1 MTSDISRL
9 VTGEQALLYLRV
21 VVRGH
26 HSAVSEGVRCGQ
38 HSCHD
43 RESAET
49 TLSACTLD
57 TERVPALR
65 EAASVMGLGVFAS
78 RVRVASSLDLVRSPN
93 TGTVT
98 RLDNV
103 TFPPRSLIHRC
114 ISACCTL
121 TLNNRIHPTCIR

>member
-1 MTSDISRL
+1 MTSDIFRL

-43 RESAET
+43 RKSAET
-49 TLSACTLD
+49 TLRACTLD

-65 EAASVMGLGVFAS
+65 EAASVMGLGVFARS
-78 RVRVASSLDLVRSPN
+78 KSCKFAQFGAVTEHRHCDAS
-93 TGTVT
+93 
-98 RLDNV
+98 
-103 TFPPRSLIHRC
+103 
-114 ISACCTL
+114 
-121 TLNNRIHPTCIR
+121 